1 MKSHRAS
8 YLKTAAG
15 ALALF
20 VGSLAAGAYVLAAER
35 WFSGSRLLRLGAA
48 LVLATAGVVGLLVA
62 AGGLIALLE
71 DARESR
77 GR

>member
-1 MKSHRAS
+1 MKPHRAS

-20 VGSLAAGAYVLAAER
+20 VGSLAAGAYVLAAGR
-35 WFSGSRLLRLGAA
+35 FLPVLRLGAA
-48 LVLATAGVVGLLVA
+48 LALATAGVVGLLVA